1 MRGSP
6 PASLLAAKRAPSV
19 DLRRMRAVGYT
30 RAPREDRAQQVPAA
44 VAEKLG
50 VILPGAGLD
59 VQRAAITDA
68 CRQRGW
74 ELGDVFDD
82 ALGPDAGGRPNG
94 YAQAMHELEQG
105 RAEVLIAAKL
115 DTVCPW
121 SELPDLLDR
130 AERQGWGLLA
140 LDLTLDTLTA
150 DGRAALRS
158 LGAQARALPP
168 SALPMPP
175 AELMFRVVGS
185 DSPGRFEVG
194 GRLELEQLD
203 RLLRAHGRGLADY
216 GDILDF
222 GCGPGRFLRQ
232 LRTMAP
238 QARLCGVDQDEEAIT
253 WVRREL
259 PFADT
264 AVAGPLPP
272 LALPAGSFDLIIVFS
287 VFTHLDE
294 EYQDAWLA
302 ELRRLTRPGGTVV
315 ATVHGMFKW
324 EVIRNGPM
332 AGEPDLERMAT
343 RLARRG
349 FLHWRGDDWGA
360 FFPDYY
366 HTSFHRRD
374 YIREH
379 WARWFDVVDVV
390 EQQPNQPGHHALLS
404 GHDIVLLNARDQER
418 GRAALAARRARLR
431 LPALARQIRERLASR
446 RR

>member
-1 MRGSP
+1 
-6 PASLLAAKRAPSV
+6 
-19 DLRRMRAVGYT
+19 MRAVGYT

-194 GRLELEQLD
+194 GR
-203 RLLRAHGRGLADY
+203 HGR
-216 GDILDF
+216 
-222 GCGPGRFLRQ
+222 LRRHPR
-232 LRTMAP
+232 LRM
-238 QARLCGVDQDEEAIT
+238 R
-253 WVRREL
+253 
-259 PFADT
+259 
-264 AVAGPLPP
+264 AGPLPAPAAHDGAAGPP
-272 LALPAGSFDLIIVFS
+272 LWRRSGRGGDRLGS
-287 VFTHLDE
+287 
-294 EYQDAWLA
+294 
-302 ELRRLTRPGGTVV
+302 P
-315 ATVHGMFKW
+315 
-324 EVIRNGPM
+324 
-332 AGEPDLERMAT
+332 
-343 RLARRG
+343 
-349 FLHWRGDDWGA
+349 
-360 FFPDYY
+360 
-366 HTSFHRRD
+366 
-374 YIREH
+374 
-379 WARWFDVVDVV
+379 
-390 EQQPNQPGHHALLS
+390 
-404 GHDIVLLNARDQER
+404 
-418 GRAALAARRARLR
+418 
-431 LPALARQIRERLASR
+431 
-446 RR
+446 